1 MSSVKRKITKIV
13 AVVIGI
19 FAVLNLFWFG
29 WRQIR
34 YSAFTDGMEQTELS
48 MLLVP
53 RYAAKDRDGFDYS
66 VKWPEYL
73 SFTGN
78 FAVGFPGTSEDPFTD
93 GLIIWP
99 KIFGGYEYGVILK
112 DPNDPSNG
120 YMFYITPD
128 GQAIDAEYQD
138 IAVQCQTTIKELLER
153 ANEYWEIINK

>member
-1 MSSVKRKITKIV
+1 MNSVKRKMTGNCRRDRYLCC
-13 AVVIGI
+13 AE
-19 FAVLNLFWFG
+19 FVLVWLAADTLFLFYRWNG
-29 WRQIR
+29 TNGTVH
-34 YSAFTDGMEQTELS
+34 AA
-48 MLLVP
+48 
-53 RYAAKDRDGFDYS
+53 RYAAKDCDGFDYS
-66 VKWPEYL
+66 VKWPDYL

-128 GQAIDAEYQD
+128 GQAIDAEYQE
-138 IAVQCQTTIKELLER
+138 IAVQCRTIQY
-153 ANEYWEIINK
+153 AMI

>member
-1 MSSVKRKITKIV
+1 MSSAKRKITKIV
-13 AVVIGI
+13 AIVIGI
-19 FAVLNLFWFG
+19 FAVLNLFCFG

-34 YSAFTDGMEQTELS
+34 YSSSIDGMEQTELS
-48 MLLVP
+48 TLLVP
-53 RYAAKDRDGFDYS
+53 RYAAKDRDSFDYS

-73 SFTGN
+73 SLTGN
-78 FAVGFPGTSEDPFTD
+78 LTVGFPGISDDPFTD
-93 GLIIWP
+93 GLIIWL

>member
-1 MSSVKRKITKIV
+1 MNNVKRNIPKKI

-19 FAVLNLFWFG
+19 FVLLNLLWFC

-34 YSAFTDGMEQTELS
+34 YSAFTGGMEQTKIS
-48 MLLVP
+48 TLLVP
-53 RYAAKDRDGFDYS
+53 RYAAKDSDGFDYS
-66 VKWPEYL
+66 VKWPDYL

-78 FAVGFPGTSEDPFTD
+78 LAVGFPGASDDPFTD

-99 KIFGGYEYGVILK
+99 KLFGGYEYGVILN
-112 DPNDPSNG
+112 DPNDPSSG

-128 GQAIDAEYQD
+128 GQAVDTEYQE

-153 ANEYWEIINK
+153 ANKYWEIINK